1 MASPDVIRDMGDTLL
16 YLLRSGLVGLVDP
29 TRVVVG
35 TPDEFETLGDPAQP
49 TVTVFLY
56 RVGVNPEMRNGP
68 RRLLPDGRTT
78 RPLLPL
84 ELCYLIT
91 PWARETRDEYRITGR
106 VVQVL
111 YDRAELGPADLQG
124 ASWEAGDTV
133 QLILETL
140 PMVDHYRIWD
150 TTDLPYRLSL
160 TYMARVIGIAPIEE
174 LTGPPVVEALI
185 GTGSA

>member
-16 YLLRSGLVGLVDP
+16 FLLRAGLAGLVDP
-29 TRVVVG
+29 ARIVVG
-35 TPDEFETLGDPAQP
+35 TPDEFEVLGDPAQP

-56 RVGVNPEMRNGP
+56 RMGVNAQLRNGP
-68 RRLLPDGRTT
+68 RRLLADGRTT
-78 RPLLPL
+78 RQLLPL

-91 PWARETRDEYRITGR
+91 PWAKETRDEYRITGR
-106 VVQVL
+106 IVQVL

-133 QLILETL
+133 QLVLETL
-140 PMVDHYRIWD
+140 PLDDHYRIWD

-160 TYMARVIGIAPIEE
+160 TYMARVIGIAPTESIAA
-174 LTGPPVVEALI
+174 PPVVEALI
-185 GTGSA
+185 GTGSP